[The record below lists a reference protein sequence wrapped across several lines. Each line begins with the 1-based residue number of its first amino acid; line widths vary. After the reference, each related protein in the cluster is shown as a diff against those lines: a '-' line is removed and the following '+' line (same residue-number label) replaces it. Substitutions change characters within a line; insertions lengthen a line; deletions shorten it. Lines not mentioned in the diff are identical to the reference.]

1 MKRFSVRIFLSFLI
15 LISISSYW
23 SFSSFEQ
30 ELRPALKNAT
40 EETLV
45 DTANLIAE
53 FITSDLVNSSFN
65 IDRLQDIS
73 EHFKQRQINADIWS
87 VHKLRSNLEFY
98 LTDNNGI
105 VLFDSRGE
113 AQDEDYSRWNDV
125 FLTLQGEYGAR
136 TTRAEKH
143 DASTST
149 MYVAAP
155 VYFQQ
160 ELFGVVTL
168 IKPNDA
174 IQPFVLSSWQK
185 IRNESLWLL
194 ALSCFLAGLLS
205 WYLTLAVAKL
215 QNYVSALRTGKRGVE
230 KPDLGS
236 HELQNLV
243 EAVNDL
249 ETELAGKDYIEKY
262 VQVLTHELKSPVAA
276 VVGAAELLQLPME
289 EQQKQLFSKN
299 IFEQGKRLE
308 DMISRM
314 LALTTL
320 ENRTRQET
328 PELIDIPDLLQAM
341 CISYQ
346 DRADAKAVRLKVV
359 NKVPLSITAER
370 FLVVQALDNLLANA
384 LDFSSSATVIEI
396 GCYQDTD
403 VHPSAVVYVLDQG
416 SGIPDYA
423 RDRIFERF
431 YSLPRADKGK
441 SSGLGLSFVSQI
453 MELHGGKVDISAN
466 PDGDGTLA
474 RLIFPALH

>member
-1 MKRFSVRIFLSFLI
+1 M
-15 LISISSYW
+15 
-23 SFSSFEQ
+23 
-30 ELRPALKNAT
+30 
-40 EETLV
+40 
-45 DTANLIAE
+45 
-53 FITSDLVNSSFN
+53 
-65 IDRLQDIS
+65 
-73 EHFKQRQINADIWS
+73 
-87 VHKLRSNLEFY
+87 
-98 LTDNNGI
+98 
-105 VLFDSRGE
+105 
-113 AQDEDYSRWNDV
+113 
-125 FLTLQGEYGAR
+125 
-136 TTRAEKH
+136 
-143 DASTST
+143 
-149 MYVAAP
+149 
-155 VYFQQ
+155 
-160 ELFGVVTL
+160 
-168 IKPNDA
+168 
-174 IQPFVLSSWQK
+174 
-185 IRNESLWLL
+185 
-194 ALSCFLAGLLS
+194 S